1 MHRQSEE
8 QKQQQIER
16 MLELARTRLTQDS
29 FATVRPFLAHY
40 YEQVGAEVMLDRNVE
55 DLYGAALAHWQLARE
70 FRTGS
75 ACLRVYNP
83 QFEENGWKSGHTVI
97 EIVTD
102 DMPFLVDSV
111 TMEINRLGLTL
122 HAAIHPVF
130 RVWRNTADGQVERAI
145 PVAETTPTGAAPGAA
160 ESTMHFEVD
169 RCSDPAI
176 LAALRAGVHKALSD
190 VRAAVSDWP
199 AMAAAARRS
208 MAELAEHQQGPA
220 SGQAETAE
228 ARAFLEWLAA
238 RHFIFLGCRDFDILA
253 KDGEHYLQGVAGT
266 GLGILGETGHA
277 PEADLTRLSAGAN
290 RIIEASA
297 PIFLTKADSRATVH
311 RPGHLDY
318 VGVKRYDAGGKVCG
332 ERRFLGLYT
341 STAYM
346 GSTSDVPLVR
356 RKVADVVARTS
367 FAAGGHLSKAF
378 AAILDQ
384 FPRDELFQ
392 IEEDQLFDTAMG
404 ILRLEERQRTRLFVR
419 RDVLERYVSCLVF
432 VPREK
437 YTTELRLRI
446 QGLLLQAYKGVSAEF
461 TPQLSESVL
470 ARIQIIVHARPEGLP
485 EVNVDELEE
494 QIVQTTRRWED
505 DLSEAL
511 LESYGE
517 ERGNLML
524 RRYNG
529 AFPVAFRADYPP
541 RATVRDV
548 ELMEGLDD
556 GGGLTM
562 TLYRP
567 IEAPVG
573 SLRLKI
579 YHAGTPIPLSRS
591 LPMLEH
597 LGARVNNERPYR
609 IERTG
614 AAPVWMHDFDMDVLD
629 GRQIDIGQI
638 KKAFE
643 DAVASVWCGDAEN
656 DDLNRLVL
664 LALMDWRDV
673 VVLRAY
679 AKYLRQVGSTFSNA
693 YVEQALNANPA
704 IARKLLALFQV
715 RFDPSLAGAR
725 DAQADL
731 LRQEIDAALQ
741 QVPSLDEDRILRQ
754 FLGMINATLRTNYFQ
769 RGADGRPKSYV
780 SLKFDPAQVP
790 GLPEPR
796 PMFEIWVYSPQVE
809 GLHMRGGKVAR
820 GGLRWSN
827 RREDFRTEV
836 LGLVKAQ
843 MVKNAVIVPVG
854 SKGGFVVK
862 NPPLSA
868 EREVLLKEAVS
879 CYQNFLRGLLDI
891 TDNLVGAE
899 VVAPRDVIRYDGDD
913 PYLVVAA
920 DKGTATFSDHA
931 NAVAAE
937 YGFWLG
943 DAFASGGSVGYD
955 HKAMGIT
962 ARGAWEAVKRHFRER
977 GFNTQQQDFSVVG
990 IGDMSGD
997 VFGNG
1002 MLLSP
1007 HIKLL
1012 AAFDHRHIFL
1022 DPNPDPALG
1031 LAERTRL
1038 FNLAR
1043 SSWADYDVKLISDGG
1058 GVHARSRKA
1067 IALTPEVRA
1076 ALGTSATELAPA
1088 ELIRAIL
1095 LAPADLLYN
1104 GGIGTYV
1111 KAASETHAQV
1121 GDKAND
1127 AIRVN
1132 GGELRCKVVAEGGNL
1147 GATQLGRIEFARGG
1161 GGIYTDAIDNSAG
1174 VDCSDHEV
1182 NIKILLDLAVTDG
1195 EMTVKQRN
1203 RLLADM
1209 TEDVGRMVLSD
1220 NYYQTQ
1226 ALSMAGR
1233 LAVTMLEAE
1242 ARLMRFL
1249 ERSGRLN
1256 RGIEF
1261 LPSDAQIAER
1271 KLAGQALTSP
1281 EHAVLLAYSKMWLY
1295 HELLESGLPE
1305 EPVIARALVAYFP
1318 GQLRE
1323 RHLALMAR
1331 HPLRRE
1337 IIATYQT
1344 NMLVNRVGPSFV
1356 HRLAEESGHNAAEIV
1371 RATIIV
1377 REAFGLNDIW
1387 AGIEALEDQVPD
1399 ALQTDMFIAIGRLM
1413 ERASLW
1419 FLRHHD
1425 ARASI
1430 EATADRVRLAAD
1442 DLGPKLATLLSASD
1456 AAALSARRQALVDAG
1471 VPQELARRV
1480 ASARTVGAILDIAE
1494 VASATGRGLELAAR
1508 IYFSLDV
1515 VLDCGAIRERVLS
1528 LPAETHWQMLARTAL
1543 HNELMLLQ
1551 RVLTTDILTLS
1562 PACDVPGQLI
1572 AAWEAHNDGALQR
1585 YKRLAANLESESS
1598 VDLAMLSV
1606 LVNEMRTVESLRFD
1620 AQAMQ

>member
-1 MHRQSEE
+1 MHSQTEE
-8 QKQQQIER
+8 QKQQLIER
-16 MLELARTRLTQDS
+16 MLDFARARLAQDS
-29 FATVRPFLAHY
+29 FATIEPFLAHY
-40 YEQVGAEVMLDRNVE
+40 YEQVGAEVVLNRNVE

-70 FRTGS
+70 FRTGKP
-75 ACLRVYNP
+75 CLRVYNP
-83 QFEENGWKSGHTVI
+83 QFEANGWKSGHTVI
-97 EIVTD
+97 EIVND

-130 RVWRNTADGQVERAI
+130 WVWRNADGQVERAR
-145 PVAETTPTGAAPGAA
+145 PAAEKMPTGSTPGAA

-176 LAALRAGVHKALSD
+176 LEALRAGILKALTD

-208 MAELAEHQQGPA
+208 MAELAVHEEGLV

-238 RHFIFLGCRDFDILA
+238 EHFIFLGCRDFDILV
-253 KDGEHYLQGVAGT
+253 KDGENYLQGVPGT
-266 GLGILGETGHA
+266 GLGILGEIGHA
-277 PEADLTRLSAGAN
+277 PDTDITRLSAGAN
-290 RIIEASA
+290 RIIDASA

-318 VGVKRYDAGGKVCG
+318 VGVKRYDADGKVSG

-341 STAYM
+341 SIAYM

-356 RKVADVVARTS
+356 RKVANVMARTN

-378 AAILDQ
+378 AAILNQ

-419 RDVLERYVSCLVF
+419 RDVLDRYVSCLIF
-432 VPREK
+432 VSRDK

-446 QGLLLQAYKGVSAEF
+446 QGILLQAFNGVSAEF

-470 ARIQIIVHARPEGLP
+470 ARIHIIVHARPEGLP
-485 EVNVDELEE
+485 EVDVGELEE

-517 ERGNLML
+517 ERGNLVL

-529 AFPVAFRADYPP
+529 AFPVAFRADYSA

-579 YHAGTPIPLSRS
+579 YHADTPIPLSRS

-609 IERTG
+609 IERVG

-629 GRQIDIGQI
+629 GRQIDISQI

-643 DAVASVWCGDAEN
+643 DTVASVWSGDAEN

-664 LALMDWRDV
+664 LALMNWRDV

-715 RFDPSLAGAR
+715 RFDPSFAGER
-725 DAQADL
+725 DARAEV

-769 RGADGRPKSYV
+769 HGADGRAKPYV

-820 GGLRWSN
+820 GGLRWSD

-868 EREVLLKEAVS
+868 DREALLKEGIS

-891 TDNLVGAE
+891 TDNLVGPD

-920 DKGTATFSDHA
+920 DKGTASFSDYA

-955 HKAMGIT
+955 HKAMAIT

-977 GFNTQQQDFSVVG
+977 GFNIQQQDFTVVG

-1022 DPNPDPALG
+1022 DPSPDPARS
-1031 LAERTRL
+1031 LAERARL
-1038 FNLAR
+1038 FKLAR
-1043 SSWADYDVKLISDGG
+1043 SSWADYDAGLISSGG

-1067 IALTPEVRA
+1067 IVLTPEVRA
-1076 ALGTSATELAPA
+1076 ALGTTATELAPA

-1111 KAASETHAQV
+1111 KAGSETHAQV

-1132 GGELRCKVVAEGGNL
+1132 GSELRCKVVAEGGNL
-1147 GATQLGRIEFARGG
+1147 GVTQLGRVEFARSG

-1182 NIKILLDLAVTDG
+1182 NIKILLNLAVTDG

-1203 RLLADM
+1203 RLLAEM

-1226 ALSMAGR
+1226 ALSVAGR

-1249 ERSGRLN
+1249 ERTGRLN
-1256 RGIEF
+1256 RAIEF
-1261 LPSDAQIAER
+1261 LPSDEQIAER
-1271 KLAGQALTSP
+1271 KLAGRALTSP

-1295 HELLESGLPE
+1295 HELLESNLPE

-1318 GQLRE
+1318 EQLRE
-1323 RHLALMAR
+1323 RHLALMER
-1331 HPLRRE
+1331 HPLKRE

-1356 HRLAEESGHNAAEIV
+1356 HRLAEESGHSAAEIV
-1371 RATIIV
+1371 RASIIV

-1387 AGIEALEDQVPD
+1387 ASIEALEDQVPNS
-1399 ALQTDMFIAIGRLM
+1399 LQTDMFIAIGRLM

-1442 DLGPKLATLLSASD
+1442 DLGPKLVTLLAASD
-1456 AAALSARRQALVDAG
+1456 AGTLNAKRQALVDAG

-1494 VASATGRGLELAAR
+1494 VASATKRALELVAR

-1515 VLDCGAIRERVLS
+1515 VLNCNAIRERVLS
-1528 LPAETHWQMLARTAL
+1528 LPVDTHWQMLARTAL
-1543 HNELMLLQ
+1543 HNEVMMLQ
-1551 RVLTTDILTLS
+1551 RILTTDILTLS
-1562 PACDVPGQLI
+1562 PALEVPEQLI
-1572 AAWEAHNDGALQR
+1572 AAWEAHNDSALQR
-1585 YKRLAANLESESS
+1585 YKRLAANLESESN

-1606 LVNEMRTVESLRFD
+1606 LVNEMRTVESLRFEE
-1620 AQAMQ
+1620 QAME

>member
-1 MHRQSEE
+1 
-8 QKQQQIER
+8 
-16 MLELARTRLTQDS
+16 
-29 FATVRPFLAHY
+29 
-40 YEQVGAEVMLDRNVE
+40 
-55 DLYGAALAHWQLARE
+55 
-70 FRTGS
+70 
-75 ACLRVYNP
+75 
-83 QFEENGWKSGHTVI
+83 
-97 EIVTD
+97 
-102 DMPFLVDSV
+102 
-111 TMEINRLGLTL
+111 
-122 HAAIHPVF
+122 
-130 RVWRNTADGQVERAI
+130 
-145 PVAETTPTGAAPGAA
+145 
-160 ESTMHFEVD
+160 
-169 RCSDPAI
+169 
-176 LAALRAGVHKALSD
+176 
-190 VRAAVSDWP
+190 
-199 AMAAAARRS
+199 
-208 MAELAEHQQGPA
+208 
-220 SGQAETAE
+220 
-228 ARAFLEWLAA
+228 
-238 RHFIFLGCRDFDILA
+238 
-253 KDGEHYLQGVAGT
+253 
-266 GLGILGETGHA
+266 
-277 PEADLTRLSAGAN
+277 
-290 RIIEASA
+290 
-297 PIFLTKADSRATVH
+297 
-311 RPGHLDY
+311 
-318 VGVKRYDAGGKVCG
+318 
-332 ERRFLGLYT
+332 
-341 STAYM
+341 
-346 GSTSDVPLVR
+346 
-356 RKVADVVARTS
+356 
-367 FAAGGHLSKAF
+367 
-378 AAILDQ
+378 
-384 FPRDELFQ
+384 
-392 IEEDQLFDTAMG
+392 
-404 ILRLEERQRTRLFVR
+404 
-419 RDVLERYVSCLVF
+419 
-432 VPREK
+432 
-437 YTTELRLRI
+437 
-446 QGLLLQAYKGVSAEF
+446 
-461 TPQLSESVL
+461 
-470 ARIQIIVHARPEGLP
+470 
-485 EVNVDELEE
+485 
-494 QIVQTTRRWED
+494 
-505 DLSEAL
+505 
-511 LESYGE
+511 
-517 ERGNLML
+517 
-524 RRYNG
+524 
-529 AFPVAFRADYPP
+529 
-541 RATVRDV
+541 
-548 ELMEGLDD
+548 MEGLDD

-579 YHAGTPIPLSRS
+579 YHAETPIPLSRS

-609 IERTG
+609 IERVG

-629 GRQIDIGQI
+629 GRPIDISQI

-643 DAVASVWCGDAEN
+643 DTVASVWSGDTEN
-656 DDLNRLVL
+656 DDLNRLVM
-664 LALMDWRDV
+664 LALMSWRDV

-704 IARKLLALFQV
+704 IAQKLLALFQV
-715 RFDPSLAGAR
+715 RFDPSFAGER
-725 DAQADL
+725 DARAEV

-769 RGADGRPKSYV
+769 RGADGRPKPYV

-820 GGLRWSN
+820 GGLRWSD

-862 NPPLSA
+862 NPPLSGD
-868 EREVLLKEAVS
+868 REALLKEGIS

-891 TDNLVGAE
+891 TDNLVGPD
-899 VVAPRDVIRYDGDD
+899 VVPPRDVIRYDGDD

-920 DKGTATFSDHA
+920 DKGTASFSDYA

-955 HKAMGIT
+955 HKAMAIT

-977 GFNTQQQDFSVVG
+977 GFNIQQQDFSVVG

-1022 DPNPDPALG
+1022 DPSPDPARSF
-1031 LAERTRL
+1031 AERARL
-1038 FNLAR
+1038 FKLAR
-1043 SSWADYDVKLISDGG
+1043 SSWADYDAGLISSGG

-1067 IALTPEVRA
+1067 IVLTPEVRA
-1076 ALGTSATELAPA
+1076 ALGTTATELAPA

-1111 KAASETHAQV
+1111 KAGSETHAQV

-1132 GGELRCKVVAEGGNL
+1132 GSELRCKVVAEGGNL
-1147 GATQLGRIEFARGG
+1147 GVTQLGRVEFARSG

-1182 NIKILLDLAVTDG
+1182 NIKILLNLAVTDG

-1226 ALSMAGR
+1226 ALSVAGR

-1249 ERSGRLN
+1249 ERTGRLN
-1256 RGIEF
+1256 RAIEF
-1261 LPSDAQIAER
+1261 LPSDEQIAER

-1295 HELLESGLPE
+1295 HELLESNLPE

-1318 GQLRE
+1318 EQLRE
-1323 RHLALMAR
+1323 RHLALMER
-1331 HPLRRE
+1331 HPLKRE

-1356 HRLAEESGHNAAEIV
+1356 HRLAEESGHSAAEIV
-1371 RATIIV
+1371 RASIIV

-1387 AGIEALEDQVPD
+1387 ASIEALEDQVPN

-1442 DLGPKLATLLSASD
+1442 DLGPKLVTLLAASD
-1456 AAALSARRQALVDAG
+1456 ANALSAKRQALVDAG

-1494 VASATGRGLELAAR
+1494 VASATKRGLELVAR

-1515 VLDCGAIRERVLS
+1515 VLNCNAIRERVLS
-1528 LPAETHWQMLARTAL
+1528 LPVDTHWQMLARTAL
-1543 HNELMLLQ
+1543 HNELMMLQ
-1551 RVLTTDILTLS
+1551 RILTTDILTLS
-1562 PACDVPGQLI
+1562 PALDAPEQLI
-1572 AAWEAHNDGALQR
+1572 AAWEAHNDSALQR
-1585 YKRLAANLESESS
+1585 YKRLAANLESEST

-1606 LVNEMRTVESLRFD
+1606 LVNEMRTVESLRFEE
-1620 AQAMQ
+1620 QAME